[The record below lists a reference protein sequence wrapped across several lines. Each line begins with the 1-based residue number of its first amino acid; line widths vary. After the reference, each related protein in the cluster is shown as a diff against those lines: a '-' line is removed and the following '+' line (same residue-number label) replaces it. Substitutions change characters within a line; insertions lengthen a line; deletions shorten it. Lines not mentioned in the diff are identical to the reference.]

1 MTAKS
6 GSVRMP
12 MTSAGIIGIGSDVE
26 IEGIKVDP
34 RTIIIATLIIVGL
47 VKVAGI
53 FIR

>member
-1 MTAKS
+1 MSSS

-34 RTIIIATLIIVGL
+34 RAIIVATLIMVGL

-53 FIR
+53 FIK

>member
-1 MTAKS
+1 
-6 GSVRMP
+6 MP

-34 RTIIIATLIIVGL
+34 RVIIIGTLVMVGL
-47 VKVAGI
+47 VKLASV